1 MVDLTV
7 WYLYILKLIETKF
20 LAKYENDYADFSFFL
35 YHVIPWMNEWMNDW
49 SLEILKHD
57 DFTRK

>member
-20 LAKYENDYADFSFFL
+20 LAKYENYYADFSFFL
-35 YHVIPWMNEWMNDW
+35 YHGIPWMNEWMNEVW
-49 SLEILKHD
+49 KY
-57 DFTRK
+57 